1 MQTES
6 KHQLTTVAVELIL
19 LSATMDGYERKDK
32 ATTDNPGVFMQAYM
46 VGNVHVNLEG
56 RIDEIHTNLEPKLYN
71 TCFYSENEK

>member
-19 LSATMDGYERKDK
+19 LSETMAGYERQDK
-32 ATTDNPGVFMQAYM
+32 ATTENPMQAYM
-46 VGNVHVNLEG
+46 VGNVHVKLEG

-71 TCFYSENEK
+71 KCFYSENEK

>member
-6 KHQLTTVAVELIL
+6 KHQLTTGAVELIL
-19 LSATMDGYERKDK
+19 LSATMDGYERQDK
-32 ATTDNPGVFMQAYM
+32 ATTENPGVFMQAYM
-46 VGNVHVNLEG
+46 VGNVHVKLEG